1 MTALTVATFPSREGL
16 TIPERPLKLLQVV
29 LLISDRFRHARSAVA
44 CPVLPLGVAVEIDA
58 VVAYFD

>member
-29 LLISDRFRHARSAVA
+29 LLISDRFVKDWDRSLV
-44 CPVLPLGVAVEIDA
+44 D
-58 VVAYFD
+58 F